1 MNTEKPVTA
10 DFASNPMSLSNS
22 KRDITTVA
30 SSTKSLLGQKK
41 KEKIT
46 SHDFRVSH
54 MQVKETNCWSD
65 ISNISLCPCGSSA
78 LLHIWSVRKIKL
90 R

>member
-41 KEKIT
+41 KEKNHKSWFQT
-46 SHDFRVSH
+46 FAHASER
-54 MQVKETNCWSD
+54 N
-65 ISNISLCPCGSSA
+65 
-78 LLHIWSVRKIKL
+78 
-90 R
+90 